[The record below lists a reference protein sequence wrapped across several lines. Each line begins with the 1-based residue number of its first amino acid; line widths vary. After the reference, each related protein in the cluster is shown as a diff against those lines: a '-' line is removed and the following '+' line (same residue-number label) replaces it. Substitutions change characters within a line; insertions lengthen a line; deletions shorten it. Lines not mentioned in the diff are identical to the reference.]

1 VELSQAPAGGVACE
15 HVCVCVC
22 TFKRPA
28 LLATL
33 LRKLEQQQLE
43 GELTMS
49 VVVAD
54 NDKHRSGEASVG
66 EARARGRLAI
76 VYCVEIEQNIAKARN
91 AALRHAQ
98 GQYLAFI
105 DDDEVPDDRW
115 LIEAV
120 RFCRA
125 AGVDGMLG
133 PVRPY
138 FEHRPPAW
146 LIKGRFCER
155 PEPATGY
162 VPTWRET
169 RTGNVLLRA
178 SLIANDA
185 EPFAVAFGAGGEDQ
199 EFFKRIIARG
209 AVLQWCNEA
218 PVYELVPPERCQRR
232 YLLQRA
238 LRRGQSEKGLVD
250 HRSIAKS
257 AVAVPIYALT
267 LPLMLLVG
275 HHRFMRNLVRLC
287 DHLGK
292 LLGIAGFHPAG
303 KHYVNP

>member
-1 VELSQAPAGGVACE
+1 VELIQGSDGAVERAN
-15 HVCVCVC
+15 VCVCIC
-22 TFKRPA
+22 TFKRPE

-33 LRKLEQQQLE
+33 LKKLEQQQLKD
-43 GELTMS
+43 ELTMS

-54 NDKHRSGEASVG
+54 NDKHRSGEASVI

-76 VYCVEIEQNIAKARN
+76 VYCVEPEQNIAKARN
-91 AALRHAQ
+91 AALRHAK
-98 GQYLAFI
+98 GEYLAFI
-105 DDDEVPDDRW
+105 DDDEVPDDQW
-115 LIEAV
+115 LVNAV

-125 AGVDGMLG
+125 ADVDGMLG

-138 FEHRPPAW
+138 FQHQPPAW
-146 LIKGRFCER
+146 LTKGRFCER
-155 PEPATGY
+155 PEPATGH
-162 VPTWRET
+162 VLPWRET

-178 SLIANDA
+178 ALVERDA

-199 EFFKRIIARG
+199 EFFKRLIARG

-218 PVYELVPPERCQRR
+218 PVYELVPPERCRRR

-238 LRRGQSEKGLVD
+238 LRRGQSEKGLAD
-250 HRSIAKS
+250 GKSIAKS
-257 AVAVPIYALT
+257 MVAVPAYALA
-267 LPLMLLVG
+267 LPVSLLIG
-275 HHRFMRNLVRLC
+275 HHHFVRNLVRLC

-292 LLGIAGFHPAG
+292 LLGIAGFRPMG